1 MIILTSMMEQL
12 LLLLQRITTEEM
24 KDLALQDLEG
34 MAQAETQNG
43 RVEAGQALPEGEM
56 GISLF

>member
-12 LLLLQRITTEEM
+12 HLLQRITTEEM
-24 KDLALQDLEG
+24 KDLALQDLKG

-43 RVEAGQALPEGEM
+43 RVEAGQGLPEGEM